1 MSNPKVDLSRF
12 TGSVSAENNEVA
24 RQQNPA
30 PQLRPQG
37 EIERNPAYY
46 QRTQER
52 EGRSEW
58 SGGSMGGGTWG
69 GRSR

>member
-1 MSNPKVDLSRF
+1 MSGQIDYSRF
-12 TGSVSAENNEVA
+12 TGVAENQEVS
-24 RQQNPA
+24 RQKNPEQ
-30 PQLRPQG
+30 QLRPQA
-37 EIERNPAYY
+37 ERERSPDYS

-58 SGGSMGGGTWG
+58 SGGNMGGGTWA